1 MAISWIKTWQKRN
14 TIIDHDFMTSK
25 ELVNN
30 NQMSIPVIDIFAG
43 PGGLGEGF
51 SSLRNSTGNAI
62 FKLCLSIEKD
72 PHAHKTLGLRSFFRK
87 FPDGEAPEDYYR
99 YVRNEGITRDELF
112 NRYRSEAD
120 AAQDEVWN
128 FELCKENTRE
138 IDNRI
143 SRALCSRKN
152 WVLLG
157 GPPCQAYSIIGRNRM
172 RGKDPRK
179 FEKDHRHY
187 LYREYLRI
195 LLNHKPPVFVLEN
208 VRGLLSSHVNG
219 ESTFPRILHDLSLTG
234 RNGTGYSLYPLVK
247 RISQTSFID
256 SDYLLYSEKHGI
268 PQNRHRIIILGIRND
283 LRIYPDFLKYHESYI
298 TMWDAICDLPQ
309 IRSGLSRIPDNYA
322 AWSKSLESFTQI
334 ADSQKLLPSDI
345 LSEMKNACKR
355 RINFTLGGEFMPASS
370 GEEKSDWLEKHAWW
384 FEDKRLQGF
393 CNHSAKSHMH
403 EDLYRYFFA
412 SCYTKL
418 RGKSP
423 TIGDIPQQLRPAHRN
438 VDAAVKG
445 KMFSDRFRV
454 QIQNRPSTTIV
465 SHIAKDGHY
474 YIHPDPVQC
483 RSLTVR
489 EAARLQTFPDNYF
502 FEGSRTAQYTQ
513 VGNAVP
519 PLLAMQIA
527 DVVKRVLIDSG
538 ALKSNG

>member
-1 MAISWIKTWQKRN
+1 MP
-14 TIIDHDFMTSK
+14 
-25 ELVNN
+25 
-30 NQMSIPVIDIFAG
+30 IPVIDIFAG

-51 SSLRNSTGNAI
+51 SSSRDSTGNAI

-72 PHAHKTLGLRSFFRK
+72 PHAHKTLELRSFFRK

-112 NRYRSEAD
+112 IRHRTEAD
-120 AAQDEVWN
+120 AAREEAWN
-128 FELCKENTRE
+128 FELREEKERE

-143 SRALCSRKN
+143 TGALRDRKI

-157 GPPCQAYSIIGRNRM
+157 GPPCQAYSVIGRNRM
-172 RGKDPRK
+172 RGQNPQKY
-179 FEKDHRHY
+179 EADHRHH

-195 LLNHKPPVFVLEN
+195 LVNHQPPVFVLEN
-208 VRGLLSSHVNG
+208 VRGLLSSRVNG

-234 RNGTGYSLYPLVK
+234 RVGTGYSLYPLVK
-247 RISQTSFID
+247 RTSQTSFIAQTSFID
-256 SDYLLYSEKHGI
+256 SDYLLYSEKLGI

-283 LRIYPDFLKYHESYI
+283 LGIYPDFLKYHDSYV
-298 TMWDAICDLPQ
+298 TMWDAISDLPQ
-309 IRSGLSRIPDNYA
+309 IRSGLSRTPDNYA

-334 ADSQKLLPSDI
+334 ADSQRLVPSDI
-345 LSEMKNACKR
+345 LSEMQNACKR
-355 RINFTLGGEFMPASS
+355 RINFTLGGEFIPASCA
-370 GEEKSDWLEKHAWW
+370 EERSDWLKKHAWW
-384 FEDKRLQGF
+384 FEDKRLHGF
-393 CNHSAKSHMH
+393 CNHIAKSHMY
-403 EDLYRYFFA
+403 EDLTRYLFA
-412 SCYTKL
+412 SCYAKL

-423 TIGDIPQQLRPAHRN
+423 TIGDMPPQLRPAHRN
-438 VDAAVKG
+438 VNEAVTG

-454 QIQNRPSTTIV
+454 QIKGSPSTTIV
-465 SHIAKDGHY
+465 SHISKDGHY
-474 YIHPDPVQC
+474 FIHPDPVQC

-502 FEGSRTAQYTQ
+502 FEGNRTAQYTQ

-527 DVVKRVLIDSG
+527 DVVKGVLIKAG
-538 ALKSNG
+538 ALQSNG